1 MRSEKA
7 YVYRC
12 SNERCREIFYFKE
25 KQPPQV
31 RIACPA
37 CSSIIEFLRPPIAP
51 GPFTKP
57 TNPDGTAANCIPDLQ
72 EWNSDLGIPIH
83 VDPADPQSIIADREL
98 IYGSFA
104 HTAAISRALK
114 HAIYCVG
121 GPMSRLTDPQHEA
134 LDLICSK
141 ISRIVSGDPNYIDNW
156 ADIAGYATLIVNDL
170 TEAEELAGERPQ
182 YDPPADDPD

>member
-7 YVYRC
+7 YVYCC
-12 SNERCREIFYFKE
+12 SNERCRELFYFKE
-25 KQPPQV
+25 KQPSQV

-37 CSSIIEFLRPPIAP
+37 CTSIIEFLRPPIAP

-57 TNPDGTAANCIPDLQ
+57 TNPDGTTTNCVPKWNPDLD
-72 EWNSDLGIPIH
+72 SPIH
-83 VDPADPQSIIADREL
+83 VDSADPQSIIADREL

-104 HTAAISRALK
+104 HTATISRALK
-114 HAIYCVG
+114 HAIYCAG
-121 GPMSRLTDPQHEA
+121 GQCRLTASQHEA

-141 ISRIVSGDPNYIDNW
+141 ISRIISGDPNYIDNW

-170 TEAEELAGERPQ
+170 TEAEERAGERPQ
-182 YDPPADDPD
+182 YDPPANDPD